1 MFNSITFLSSGL
13 VIGLVLIF
21 SSCQSGNTGAQ
32 TKSESYE
39 IEWIDLFNGQDLD
52 HWIPKIS
59 KHDVGENYQNT
70 FQVQDGYLTVNYDG
84 YDSFDEQFGHLFY
97 DKPYSA
103 YYLAIE
109 YRFIGEQAPD
119 GPGWAW
125 RNSGAML
132 HGQDPH
138 TMLRDQDFP
147 ISIEA
152 QLLGGPE
159 EGDRTTSN
167 LCTPGTNVVMDGE
180 LFTPHCVNSTSQTYR
195 GDQWVR
201 ATFLVLKDSLIQHYI
216 GGEVVLEYSQPQIG
230 GSNVSPVDSSVKQDG
245 KLLTGGYLSFQ
256 SESHPIQ
263 FRKIAL
269 VDLEPIYEDA
279 SSLDKVIKTLL
290 SEEKM
295 SQ

>member
-1 MFNSITFLSSGL
+1 MFNSIPFLSSGL

-180 LFTPHCVNSTSQTYR
+180 LFTPHCVNSSSQTYR

-230 GSNVSPVDSSVKQDG
+230 GGNVSPVDSSVKQDG

-269 VDLEPIYEDA
+269 VDLEPIYEDV

>member
-1 MFNSITFLSSGL
+1 MFNSIPFLSSGL

-180 LFTPHCVNSTSQTYR
+180 LFTPHCVNSSSQTYR

-269 VDLEPIYEDA
+269 VDLEPIYEDV

>member
-216 GGEVVLEYSQPQIG
+216 GGEVVLEYTQPQIG

-269 VDLEPIYEDA
+269 VDLEPIYEDV

>member
-1 MFNSITFLSSGL
+1 MFNSIPFLSSGL

-21 SSCQSGNTGAQ
+21 SSCQSGNSGAQ

>member
-1 MFNSITFLSSGL
+1 MFNSIPFLSSGL

-21 SSCQSGNTGAQ
+21 SSCQSGNSGAQ

-269 VDLEPIYEDA
+269 VDLEPIYEDV

>member
-1 MFNSITFLSSGL
+1 MFNSIPFLSSGL

-21 SSCQSGNTGAQ
+21 SSCQSGNSGAQ

-180 LFTPHCVNSTSQTYR
+180 LFTPHCVNSSSQTYR

-269 VDLEPIYEDA
+269 VDLEPIYEDV

>member
-1 MFNSITFLSSGL
+1 MFNSIPFLSSGL

-21 SSCQSGNTGAQ
+21 SSCQSGNSGAQ

-216 GGEVVLEYSQPQIG
+216 GGEVVLEYTQPQIG

-269 VDLEPIYEDA
+269 VDLEPIYEDV

>member
-1 MFNSITFLSSGL
+1 M
-13 VIGLVLIF
+13 
-21 SSCQSGNTGAQ
+21 
-32 TKSESYE
+32 
-39 IEWIDLFNGQDLD
+39 
-52 HWIPKIS
+52 
-59 KHDVGENYQNT
+59 
-70 FQVQDGYLTVNYDG
+70 
-84 YDSFDEQFGHLFY
+84 FY

-180 LFTPHCVNSTSQTYR
+180 LFTPHCVNSSSQTYR

-269 VDLEPIYEDA
+269 VDLEPIYEDV

>member
-269 VDLEPIYEDA
+269 VDLEPIYEDV